1 MNRLKSFKKV
11 NVMKKLLIST
21 LLLLGLSMHVSAQKH
36 PPRPPEPPVPSRS
49 EMINLKSR
57 ELDKKYQTEKKMI
70 LNHPLLSKKM
80 KQDQVRALTEK
91 YKREK
96 RALRNL
102 P

>member
-1 MNRLKSFKKV
+1 
-11 NVMKKLLIST
+11 MKKLLIST

-49 EMINLKSR
+49 EMINIKSR
-57 ELDKKYQTEKKMI
+57 ELDKKYQAEKKMI
-70 LNHPLLSKKM
+70 SKHPLLSKKM
-80 KQDQVRALTEK
+80 KQEQIRTLTER

>member
-1 MNRLKSFKKV
+1 
-11 NVMKKLLIST
+11 MKKLLIST
-21 LLLLGLSMHVSAQKH
+21 ILLLGMSMHVSAQKH
-36 PPRPPEPPVPSRS
+36 PPRPPVPSRA

-57 ELDKKYQTEKKMI
+57 ELDKKYNTEKKMI
-70 LNHPLLSKKM
+70 LKHPLLSKKM

>member
-1 MNRLKSFKKV
+1 
-11 NVMKKLLIST
+11 MKKFLIST
-21 LLLLGLSMHVSAQKH
+21 FLLLALSIHVSAQKH
-36 PPRPPEPPVPSRS
+36 PPRPPVPSRT

-57 ELDKKYQTEKKMI
+57 ELDKKYNTEKKMI
-70 LNHPLLSKKM
+70 LKHPLLSKKM